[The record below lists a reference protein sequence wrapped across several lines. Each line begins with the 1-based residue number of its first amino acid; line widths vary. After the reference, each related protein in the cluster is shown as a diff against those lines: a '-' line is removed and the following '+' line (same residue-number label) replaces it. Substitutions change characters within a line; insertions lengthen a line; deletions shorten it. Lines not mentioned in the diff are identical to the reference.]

1 MKIHRKKAV
10 KKTIKHI
17 KKDFFKKSKKNR
29 KKLLTRGSRCDRI
42 VKLSAGA
49 GGKMVIEN

>member
-29 KKLLTRGSRCDRI
+29 KKDLTKASRCDRI
-42 VKLSAGA
+42 VKLSARVGS
-49 GGKMVIEN
+49 GNGH